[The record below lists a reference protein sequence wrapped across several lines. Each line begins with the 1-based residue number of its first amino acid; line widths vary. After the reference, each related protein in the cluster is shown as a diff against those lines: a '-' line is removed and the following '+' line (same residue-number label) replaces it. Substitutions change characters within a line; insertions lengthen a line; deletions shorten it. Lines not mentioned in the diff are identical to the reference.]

1 MKRIVG
7 GSEMKALDG
16 CTITGMGVPSCVL
29 MERAALCVVE
39 VIKKESEP
47 SLKYHMFKRL
57 NTGGELLSAQEIRN
71 CTIRLL
77 GSKGIEFLDKCSQNE
92 DFKAVIKRI
101 GEDKFKSKYD
111 QELVLRFFAV
121 KNDLDDYRYP
131 VTEYLTRYLEK
142 ITINEEMFDYQKE
155 YQIFCDTFH
164 FINSVIGEN
173 AFSGKTGN
181 GTIKQEFVLYYF
193 DGISVPVAS
202 FADRITSYP
211 EPFKIKEAIE
221 KIKYGKELRSY
232 KTGSVNGIKTR
243 IELFKK
249 GVQEALDA

>member
-1 MKRIVG
+1 M
-7 GSEMKALDG
+7 
-16 CTITGMGVPSCVL
+16 
-29 MERAALCVVE
+29 
-39 VIKKESEP
+39 
-47 SLKYHMFKRL
+47 KYHMFKRL

-142 ITINEEMFDYQKE
+142 
-155 YQIFCDTFH
+155 
-164 FINSVIGEN
+164 S
-173 AFSGKTGN
+173 
-181 GTIKQEFVLYYF
+181 L
-193 DGISVPVAS
+193 
-202 FADRITSYP
+202 
-211 EPFKIKEAIE
+211 
-221 KIKYGKELRSY
+221 
-232 KTGSVNGIKTR
+232 
-243 IELFKK
+243 
-249 GVQEALDA
+249 

>member
-1 MKRIVG
+1 
-7 GSEMKALDG
+7 
-16 CTITGMGVPSCVL
+16 
-29 MERAALCVVE
+29 
-39 VIKKESEP
+39 
-47 SLKYHMFKRL
+47 
-57 NTGGELLSAQEIRN
+57 
-71 CTIRLL
+71 
-77 GSKGIEFLDKCSQNE
+77 
-92 DFKAVIKRI
+92 
-101 GEDKFKSKYD
+101 
-111 QELVLRFFAV
+111 
-121 KNDLDDYRYP
+121 
-131 VTEYLTRYLEK
+131 
-142 ITINEEMFDYQKE
+142 MFDYQKE

-181 GTIKQEFVLYYF
+181 GTLKQEFVLYYF